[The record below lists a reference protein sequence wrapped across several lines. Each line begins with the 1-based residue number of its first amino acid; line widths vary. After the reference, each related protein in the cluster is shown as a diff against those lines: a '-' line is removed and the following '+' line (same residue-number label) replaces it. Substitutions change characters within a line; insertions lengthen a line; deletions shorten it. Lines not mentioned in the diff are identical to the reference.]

1 MILFKPTNQIYPNR
15 LACMK
20 DLQINTNKFRKL
32 FRMQLLVP
40 VPDTEPDIKQRQ
52 NLGKVRYEI
61 MENSDT
67 WLWEKSCKLIH
78 YLLYTL
84 PI

>member
-20 DLQINTNKFRKL
+20 DLQINTNKFKKL

-40 VPDTEPDIKQRQ
+40 VPDTEPDIKQCP

-61 MENSDT
+61 IENSDT
-67 WLWEKSCKLIH
+67 
-78 YLLYTL
+78 
-84 PI
+84 

>member
-61 MENSDT
+61 MENYDT
-67 WLWEKSCKLIH
+67 
-78 YLLYTL
+78 
-84 PI
+84 

>member
-20 DLQINTNKFRKL
+20 DLQINTNKFKKL

-40 VPDTEPDIKQRQ
+40 VPDTETNIKQSP

-67 WLWEKSCKLIH
+67 
-78 YLLYTL
+78 
-84 PI
+84 